1 MVKLQKQDIM
11 QTIQELI
18 NRIHWDS
25 EFSKGV
31 FEIGYFDR
39 VQQRIVRLPFAR
51 IYFNPDNHFFFQFVD
66 NDGIEHSV
74 PLHRIRDVYKNGLRI
89 WHRDNPSE

>member
-1 MVKLQKQDIM
+1 M

-25 EFSKGV
+25 DFSKGV
-31 FEIGYFDR
+31 FEISYFDR
-39 VQQRIVRLPFAR
+39 VQQRTVRLPFER

-66 NDGIEHSV
+66 SEGIDHSV
-74 PLHRIRDVYKNGLRI
+74 PLHRIRDVYRNGIRI
-89 WHRDNPSE
+89 WHRDTPPPDQGEDYR

>member
-1 MVKLQKQDIM
+1 M

-18 NRIHWDS
+18 NRIHWDA

-31 FEIGYFDR
+31 FEISFFDR
-39 VQQRIVRLPFAR
+39 LQKRTVRLPFDR

-66 NDGIEHSV
+66 HDGVEHSV
-74 PLHRIRDVYKNGLRI
+74 PLHRIRDVYKNGVCI
-89 WHRDNPSE
+89 WHRDNPRQQG

>member
-1 MVKLQKQDIM
+1 M

-25 EFSKGV
+25 EFSKGR

-39 VQQRIVRLPFAR
+39 LQQRNVRLPFDR

-66 NDGIEHSV
+66 QDGIDHNV
-74 PLHRIRDVYKNGLRI
+74 PLHRIRNVYKNGVRI
-89 WHRDNPSE
+89 WHRKKPPG

>member
-1 MVKLQKQDIM
+1 M

-25 EFSKGV
+25 DFSRGV

-39 VQQRIVRLPFAR
+39 LQQRIVRLPFER

-66 NDGIEHSV
+66 RDGVDHNV
-74 PLHRIRDVYKNGLRI
+74 PLHRIRDVYKNGKRS
-89 WHRDNPSE
+89 WHRDNPPEYGST